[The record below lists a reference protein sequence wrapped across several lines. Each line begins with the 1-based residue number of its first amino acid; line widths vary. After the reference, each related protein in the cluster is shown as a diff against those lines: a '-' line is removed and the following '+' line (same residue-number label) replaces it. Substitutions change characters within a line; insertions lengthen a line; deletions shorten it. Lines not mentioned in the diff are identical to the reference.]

1 MSSLDTLTL
10 NTKTA
15 KTNASIRLVA
25 FAQTNPWDPIKV
37 RTLFGPLPYGRQLTS
52 PLSVVIQYDDETEEY
67 IVSEPCF
74 HMHASASTEA
84 EALES
89 FRRVFSGYLDVL
101 AAQEEKL
108 GPHLRE
114 QLQYLRSCIKP
125 M

>member
-1 MSSLDTLTL
+1 MSSLNTLTL

-15 KTNASIRLVA
+15 KTNAFVRLIA

-37 RTLFGPLPYGRQLTS
+37 RTLFGPLPYGRQLAC
-52 PLSVVIQYDDETEEY
+52 PLSVVVDYDDETEEY

-84 EALES
+84 EAIES

-101 AAQEEKL
+101 TAQEEKL
-108 GPHLRE
+108 SPHLHE
-114 QLQYLRSCIKP
+114 QLQYLRACIKP

>member
-1 MSSLDTLTL
+1 LSSLDTLTL
-10 NTKTA
+10 NTRTA
-15 KTNASIRLVA
+15 KTNASVRLVA
-25 FAQTNPWDPIKV
+25 FAQTNPWYPIKV
-37 RTLFGPLPYGRQLTS
+37 RTLFGPLAYGRQLIS
-52 PLSVVIQYDDETEEY
+52 PLSVVVEYDDETEEY

-84 EALES
+84 EAIAS

-114 QLQYLRSCIKP
+114 QLQYLRSYIKP

>member
-1 MSSLDTLTL
+1 MSSLDSLTL

-15 KTNASIRLVA
+15 KTNASVRLVA

-37 RTLFGPLPYGRQLTS
+37 RTLFGPLPYGRQLAC
-52 PLSVVIQYDDETEEY
+52 PLSVVVDYDDETEEF

-74 HMHASASTEA
+74 HIHASASTEA
-84 EALES
+84 EAIES

-101 AAQEEKL
+101 TAQEERL
-108 GPHLRE
+108 SPHLRE